1 MLQPVN
7 YRKVVPGGLSEEGV
21 KIVTADVGGEAHR
34 TATGA
39 GRCSGVGPAWSS
51 VYLPGLV
58 QPAVFSLFIWSSPK
72 MTSHPS
78 PCKICL
84 CLSCFLIQLIVLEA
98 TLEL

>member
-1 MLQPVN
+1 MN
-7 YRKVVPGGLSEEGV
+7 YCKVVPGGLSEEGV

-58 QPAVFSLFIWSSPK
+58 QPAVFFVHLVFPEDDIAPKPMQDLVMLKLFSD
-72 MTSHPS
+72 TVDRVGSHS
-78 PCKICL
+78 
-84 CLSCFLIQLIVLEA
+84 
-98 TLEL
+98 